1 MSAENTLTRPQD
13 TPLPSSSDKRTLTR
27 RKFLRNLL
35 TVGSGSALT
44 YSFYKSSQ
52 IVREL
57 EATQDSLE
65 SNEYWSER
73 TPGAL
78 PEESDRLRQKKD
90 DLTQK
95 FGITMGSV
103 LLSGTLFIADLRA
116 RKPKTPS
123 SPED

>member
-13 TPLPSSSDKRTLTR
+13 KPLPSSSDKRTLTR

-116 RKPKTPS
+116 RKPKTSS